1 MHVWWFHHTFVHTH
15 WYCTYHLCKYIKIKL
30 YCILGDNI
38 TAEFDCKGTGKHV
51 FNLTSIA
58 DHSKLLNLPEYAG
71 GEDLKVN
78 EVHLNG
84 QYICICIFWSISMCI
99 SSGWIAKTLR
109 FHLICILLYF
119 LTPIIAPKVRKCS
132 IFIYV
137 TLSWKQE
144 LLHSVG
150 WPQKHQKDS
159 RSIMKPVVKNSK
171 FFVRSVSKVW
181 FEYQRLLKFEKSFH
195 KWIDKKYLISLI

>member
-1 MHVWWFHHTFVHTH
+1 MHVWWFVHTFVHTH
-15 WYCTYHLCKYIKIKL
+15 LYCTYHLCKYIKIKL
-30 YCILGDNI
+30 YLILGDNI

-58 DHSKLLNLPEYAG
+58 DHPKLLNLPEYVG

-84 QYICICIFWSISMCI
+84 QYICICIFWSIPMCI
-99 SSGWIAKTLR
+99 SSGWIAKKLR
-109 FHLICILLYF
+109 FHPICILLFF
-119 LTPIIAPKVRKCS
+119 LKPIPAPKVRKCNLY
-132 IFIYV
+132 IHV

-144 LLHSVG
+144 LLHTVG

-159 RSIMKPVVKNSK
+159 RSVMKTVVRNSK
-171 FFVRSVSKVW
+171 FFVRSVSMVL
-181 FEYQRLLKFEKSFH
+181 FEYQRSLKFEKSFH
-195 KWIDKKYLISLI
+195 KWINKKYLINLI

>member
-1 MHVWWFHHTFVHTH
+1 MHVWWFRHTFVHTH

-38 TAEFDCKGTGKHV
+38 TAEFGCKGTGKHV

-99 SSGWIAKTLR
+99 LSGWIAIKLR
-109 FHLICILLYF
+109 FHSICILLYF
-119 LTPIIAPKVRKCS
+119 LTPILTPK
-132 IFIYV
+132 
-137 TLSWKQE
+137 
-144 LLHSVG
+144 
-150 WPQKHQKDS
+150 
-159 RSIMKPVVKNSK
+159 
-171 FFVRSVSKVW
+171 
-181 FEYQRLLKFEKSFH
+181 FH
-195 KWIDKKYLISLI
+195 KRNFILKTGIITHCRLATKTPEGFKIDYETCDQKLKVLCQKRE

>member
-1 MHVWWFHHTFVHTH
+1 MHVWWFRHTFVHTH

-38 TAEFDCKGTGKHV
+38 TAEFGCKGTGKHV

-84 QYICICIFWSISMCI
+84 QYIYMYMYILVNFYVYFIRMNCE
-99 SSGWIAKTLR
+99 KTS
-109 FHLICILLYF
+109 FSPYLYF
-119 LTPIIAPKVRKCS
+119 ALLSNTHPRPK
-132 IFIYV
+132 
-137 TLSWKQE
+137 
-144 LLHSVG
+144 
-150 WPQKHQKDS
+150 
-159 RSIMKPVVKNSK
+159 
-171 FFVRSVSKVW
+171 
-181 FEYQRLLKFEKSFH
+181 
-195 KWIDKKYLISLI
+195 IS

>member
-1 MHVWWFHHTFVHTH
+1 M
-15 WYCTYHLCKYIKIKL
+15 KL
-30 YCILGDNI
+30 YCILGVNI

-99 SSGWIAKTLR
+99 SSG
-109 FHLICILLYF
+109 
-119 LTPIIAPKVRKCS
+119 
-132 IFIYV
+132 
-137 TLSWKQE
+137 
-144 LLHSVG
+144 
-150 WPQKHQKDS
+150 
-159 RSIMKPVVKNSK
+159 
-171 FFVRSVSKVW
+171 
-181 FEYQRLLKFEKSFH
+181 
-195 KWIDKKYLISLI
+195 